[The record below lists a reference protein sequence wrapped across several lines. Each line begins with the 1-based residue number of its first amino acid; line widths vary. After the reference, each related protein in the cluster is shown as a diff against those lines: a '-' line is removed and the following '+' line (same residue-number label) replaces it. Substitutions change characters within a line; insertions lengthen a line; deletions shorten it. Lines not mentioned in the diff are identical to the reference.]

1 MCVGLKIK
9 ILIFLNPLMVKF
21 LFIFNHKIHGRTL
34 LIVDLLKSI
43 HKKVIFLHQIKKK
56 QKMATNRTFT
66 MIKPDAVANGH
77 IGNILAMITNAG
89 FKIVSLKLTQL
100 TVADAQAFYAVHAA
114 RPFYGEL
121 VEFMSRGP
129 IVAAIL
135 EKENAVEDFRTL
147 IGATNPADAAEGT
160 IRKAYATSLGENAVH
175 GSDSDE
181 NAAIEGAFHFAGRE
195 QF

>member
-1 MCVGLKIK
+1 
-9 ILIFLNPLMVKF
+9 
-21 LFIFNHKIHGRTL
+21 
-34 LIVDLLKSI
+34 
-43 HKKVIFLHQIKKK
+43 
-56 QKMATNRTFT
+56 MATNRTFT
-66 MIKPDAVANGH
+66 MIKPDAVQNGH
-77 IGNILAMITNAG
+77 IGGILNMITEGG
-89 FKIVSLKLTQL
+89 FKIISLKLTQL
-100 TVADAQAFYAVHAA
+100 TVADAAVHAA

-135 EKENAVEDFRTL
+135 EKENAIEDFRNL

-160 IRKAYATSLGENAVH
+160 IRKKYATSIGENAVH

>member
-1 MCVGLKIK
+1 
-9 ILIFLNPLMVKF
+9 
-21 LFIFNHKIHGRTL
+21 
-34 LIVDLLKSI
+34 
-43 HKKVIFLHQIKKK
+43 
-56 QKMATNRTFT
+56 MATNRTFT
-66 MIKPDAVANGH
+66 MIKPDAVQDGH
-77 IGNILAMITNAG
+77 IGGILNMISEAG
-89 FKIVSLKLTQL
+89 FKIISLKLTQL
-100 TVADAQAFYAVHAA
+100 TTADAKEFYAVHAT

-135 EKENAVEDFRTL
+135 EKENAIEDFRNL

-160 IRKAYATSLGENAVH
+160 IRKKYAKSIGENAVH